1 MLRLFILLVAVK
13 LGFVAFVENESL
25 KFIPDAVIFMVTVI
39 GLYINM
45 ISPRGSF
52 KEVVYPVL
60 GILGLLA
67 SGSLTIV
74 LNDNYFA
81 SSYTSL
87 LRTVS
92 PLLVFILLLQSNF
105 IHEKKINPIEYRAV
119 LALVFW
125 IIFLVLY
132 GILYLTPDSNRG
144 LIWWGTVFGGL
155 HESAYTLLAAA
166 FLSYVIFSAR
176 PSIKNL
182 LLLILI
188 SIFTMITLI
197 FGWGVR
203 TVGFAY
209 ILFIVVVASRPFGIK
224 PIVSLSVI
232 ITTGIITILSLFA
245 FDFISSENFMI
256 FTSGRTAMYAEKV
269 TFLLENTKIEW
280 ALGNGFGSDLMHSNV
295 WWWAT
300 KGSHNDYLTFI
311 TENGIVFLLLL
322 MSVLFSLF
330 RRIGKSNGKIIFLLA
345 LMTSM
350 VSNGYLVRPT
360 AAYVL
365 VIALSLQSGYNNE
378 KRSYGK

>member
-1 MLRLFILLVAVK
+1 MLRLFILLAAVK

-52 KEVVYPVL
+52 KEAVYPVL

-87 LRTVS
+87 LRTIS

-119 LALVFW
+119 LALIFW

-188 SIFTMITLI
+188 SIFTYKYFETPM
-197 FGWGVR
+197 R
-203 TVGFAY
+203 RY
-209 ILFIVVVASRPFGIK
+209 IRKKF
-224 PIVSLSVI
+224 
-232 ITTGIITILSLFA
+232 
-245 FDFISSENFMI
+245 
-256 FTSGRTAMYAEKV
+256 
-269 TFLLENTKIEW
+269 
-280 ALGNGFGSDLMHSNV
+280 
-295 WWWAT
+295 
-300 KGSHNDYLTFI
+300 
-311 TENGIVFLLLL
+311 
-322 MSVLFSLF
+322 
-330 RRIGKSNGKIIFLLA
+330 
-345 LMTSM
+345 
-350 VSNGYLVRPT
+350 
-360 AAYVL
+360 
-365 VIALSLQSGYNNE
+365 Q
-378 KRSYGK
+378 